1 MGRTDKTDALY
12 VFERNMDVDV
22 ETGLLISVPGCAVNR
37 LPYPVRK
44 GDKIRP
50 AAGGIRL
57 KVFFYL
63 PEIPDELIHTYTYQ
77 PESNWTT
84 YCPECSNHEW
94 SEAEHTICE
103 DGFIR
108 VAAAPPGESP
118 AWADTVFVEKAE
130 PAPSPIPDWMAK
142 ETEDLCRR
150 VEAGR
155 QSGDLVLLLLADT
168 HNAVGCTWPD
178 TLQSLRLTADRLH
191 PDAAVHLGDLTDGLL
206 PTYYTRLLTDL
217 VLEELRGVCGQL
229 WCCVGN
235 HDRNRFRGNPKGI
248 SREECAE
255 RILRQKAPWY
265 KVKLPEKKLMLLFL
279 DSFDPDEKERY
290 GFSAEEV
297 RWVRRTLRF
306 VPRGYRVL
314 IFSHVPPLAEIHVWS
329 DTIRNE
335 KRMLRCVQ
343 RFHAR
348 RNGAVLAW
356 IHGHSHA
363 DQVYEKLPFPVIGI
377 GCAKLEDFREHKPE
391 GSVTWE
397 RIRGTASQELWDV
410 LLIHAGEGSLDF
422 FRFGAGQD
430 RHVSRK
436 KNP

>member
-1 MGRTDKTDALY
+1 
-12 VFERNMDVDV
+12 
-22 ETGLLISVPGCAVNR
+22 
-37 LPYPVRK
+37 
-44 GDKIRP
+44 
-50 AAGGIRL
+50 
-57 KVFFYL
+57 
-63 PEIPDELIHTYTYQ
+63 
-77 PESNWTT
+77 
-84 YCPECSNHEW
+84 
-94 SEAEHTICE
+94 
-103 DGFIR
+103 
-108 VAAAPPGESP
+108 
-118 AWADTVFVEKAE
+118 
-130 PAPSPIPDWMAK
+130 
-142 ETEDLCRR
+142 
-150 VEAGR
+150 
-155 QSGDLVLLLLADT
+155 
-168 HNAVGCTWPD
+168 
-178 TLQSLRLTADRLH
+178 
-191 PDAAVHLGDLTDGLL
+191 
-206 PTYYTRLLTDL
+206 
-217 VLEELRGVCGQL
+217 
-229 WCCVGN
+229 
-235 HDRNRFRGNPKGI
+235 
-248 SREECAE
+248 
-255 RILRQKAPWY
+255 
-265 KVKLPEKKLMLLFL
+265 MLLFL